1 MKCPPLSALFGP
13 GEWSF
18 LHSGDDGRA
27 PPASSLVNLGYFQRN
42 GYERAQHCLKKKEES
57 LWTTHVSPRRAAGMG
72 FYSNHLD
79 SVPIC
84 DAQAVVLNR
93 APFLWSLV
101 SSSVRGGQG
110 GQGGGGERDKMISKV
125 LSSSPNTALRQ
136 ELAQSNYWNIGV
148 F

>member
-1 MKCPPLSALFGP
+1 
-13 GEWSF
+13 
-18 LHSGDDGRA
+18 
-27 PPASSLVNLGYFQRN
+27 
-42 GYERAQHCLKKKEES
+42 
-57 LWTTHVSPRRAAGMG
+57 MG

-110 GQGGGGERDKMISKV
+110 GQGGGGCCRDAGWEGGPRV
-125 LSSSPNTALRQ
+125 GPQCEAEGPPAAEHPR
-136 ELAQSNYWNIGV
+136 LASCV
-148 F
+148 VT

>member
-1 MKCPPLSALFGP
+1 
-13 GEWSF
+13 
-18 LHSGDDGRA
+18 
-27 PPASSLVNLGYFQRN
+27 
-42 GYERAQHCLKKKEES
+42 
-57 LWTTHVSPRRAAGMG
+57 MG

>member
-1 MKCPPLSALFGP
+1 
-13 GEWSF
+13 
-18 LHSGDDGRA
+18 
-27 PPASSLVNLGYFQRN
+27 
-42 GYERAQHCLKKKEES
+42 
-57 LWTTHVSPRRAAGMG
+57 MG

-93 APFLWSLV
+93 APFLW
-101 SSSVRGGQG
+101 SSVRGGQG

>member
-1 MKCPPLSALFGP
+1 
-13 GEWSF
+13 
-18 LHSGDDGRA
+18 
-27 PPASSLVNLGYFQRN
+27 
-42 GYERAQHCLKKKEES
+42 
-57 LWTTHVSPRRAAGMG
+57 MG

-125 LSSSPNTALRQ
+125 LSSSANTARRQ